1 MYILV
6 WHVQNVKR
14 NNKEKKSKD
23 RLKKMK
29 NGY

>member
-14 NNKEKKSKD
+14 NNKEKKLKD